1 LSVAVV
7 TLIVCACL
15 VGLAAPAA
23 HAAAGPVALV
33 AWGDMGTKQQGVPT
47 GLSDVTA
54 ISAGGD
60 FGLVLETGGTV
71 IAWGG
76 DGQDTGFVPPGLTD
90 VTAISAAADYSV
102 VLKANGT
109 VVAWGTDERGQVDVP
124 AGLANVTAI
133 SAGDHHSLAVRSDGT
148 VTGWGDNSDGG
159 LDVPPGLGNV
169 VAVEAGSGQSMALR
183 SDGTAAAWGANTYGQ
198 GTVPAGLANVT
209 AISAGYGFDLA
220 LKSDGTVVAW
230 GRDDT
235 GQTAVPAGL
244 NHVVAI
250 SAGWGSS
257 LALKDDGTVVAWG
270 RLYPTY
276 QGGFPMT
283 PPAGLDHVAA
293 IAAGGSDSIALVS
306 GAATPLTTV
315 SCDWL
320 PCSPG
325 VDYRGAQLDLIPHAT
340 AGSPVTRTVYTL
352 DGTDPATSPTAV
364 TYNRTGLTVTSSAT
378 LKFASID
385 QAGHAEPTRSLFIG
399 AVQDTV
405 PPVTAV
411 HCDAAPCGTVAYPK
425 PVSVSLTATDT
436 GGSGVVKTVYTTDGS
451 DPRSSSTAKTYNYA
465 FTISQST
472 TVKAYS
478 IDAAGNI
485 EPVQSVFIQVAALG
499 PAYTSVVDGRDSLL
513 DHWRLGE
520 GSGKAHDTTGR
531 YEGTFIGTTGGAQG
545 AVANDPDPAVSF
557 NGSTSKVSLP
567 SLGTVGDFTIE
578 GWTYL
583 TTCSTANNT
592 LYGTSGAV
600 RILVRCPPSTR
611 TTAYA
616 GVWLNGTEYVLQPYG
631 GSSNLHTWVHWV
643 LTRQGSVLTLYR
655 NGVQIAQRSDLPA
668 SALATL
674 NGYIG
679 MQANGNYPLTG
690 RIDEIAVYASP
701 LSATDVA
708 DDYQAA
714 LSGAPPPPLTAY
726 KTAVLG
732 ESSLVTYWRLGERSG
747 TTAAD
752 SKTAHTGVYS
762 GVTLGSSGA
771 LTFDPDTSASFNG
784 STSKVSVP
792 SLGTA
797 GDFTIEGWTR
807 LTNSSTLNNTLYGSL
822 GGVRL
827 LIRPGTTNAAYAGVW
842 LNGAEYVLQPN
853 SPFSNLNNWVHWA
866 LVRKGSTLSLYRN
879 WQQIAQRTDL
889 PATALAT
896 LTGTIGMQS
905 NGNYP
910 LTGGIDD
917 VAVYASALRG
927 TTIVRH
933 YFAAENGPAPS

>member
-1 LSVAVV
+1 MA
-7 TLIVCACL
+7 
-15 VGLAAPAA
+15 
-23 HAAAGPVALV
+23 
-33 AWGDMGTKQQGVPT
+33 TKQQGVPT

-60 FGLVLETGGTV
+60 HGLVLKSDGTV

-76 DGQDTGFVPPGLTD
+76 DGSPSQGNADGGPGFMPPGLND
-90 VTAISAAADYSV
+90 VVAVSAGGSHSV
-102 VLKANGT
+102 VLRADGT
-109 VVAWGTDERGQVDVP
+109 VVAWGDDTYGQVDVP

-133 SAGDHHSLAVRSDGT
+133 SAGASHNLALKSDGT
-148 VTGWGDNSDGG
+148 VTGWGDDSAGG
-159 LDVPPGLGNV
+159 LDVPPGLGSV
-169 VAVEAGSGQSMALR
+169 VAVAAGSGQSTALR
-183 SDGTAAAWGANTYGQ
+183 SDGTVAAWGANTYGQ

-209 AISAGYGFDLA
+209 AISAGHGFDLA

-230 GRDDT
+230 GQDDA

-244 NHVVAI
+244 NHAVTI
-250 SAGWGSS
+250 SAGWGYS
-257 LALKDDGTVVAWG
+257 LARKDDGTVVAWG
-270 RLYPTY
+270 RLDPAY

-293 IAAGGSDSIALVS
+293 IAAGGSDAIALVS

-315 SCDWL
+315 SCDAL

-325 VDYRGAQLDLIPHAT
+325 VDYRGAQLDLYPHAT
-340 AGSPVTRTVYTL
+340 AGSPVARTVYTL

-364 TYNRTGLTVTSSAT
+364 TYNGMGLTVTSTAT

-385 QAGHAEPTRSLFIG
+385 QAGHVEPARSLFIG

-405 PPVTAV
+405 PPVTTV
-411 HCDAAPCGTVAYPK
+411 NCNAAPCGTVAYTG
-425 PVSVSLTATDT
+425 PVSVSLTATDA

-451 DPRSSSTAKTYNYA
+451 DPRSSATAKTYSYA

-485 EPVQSVFIQVAALG
+485 EPVQSVLIQIANLG
-499 PAYTSVVDGRDSLL
+499 PAYTSVVDGRASLL

-520 GSGKAHDTTGR
+520 SSGTKTLDTTGR
-531 YEGTFIGTTGGAQG
+531 YEGTFVNTTGGVQG
-545 AVANDPDPAVSF
+545 AVANDPNPAMSF

-583 TTCSTANNT
+583 TTCSAANNT
-592 LYGTSGAV
+592 LYGTVGAV
-600 RILVRCPPSTR
+600 RILVRCPPTSLA
-611 TTAYA
+611 TAYA

-631 GSSNLHTWVHWV
+631 GPSNLYSWVHWV

-679 MQANGNYPLTG
+679 VQANGNYPLTG
-690 RIDEIAVYASP
+690 RIDEVAVYASA
-701 LSATDVA
+701 LSATDVGN
-708 DDYQAA
+708 DYQAA
-714 LSGAPPPPLTAY
+714 LTGAPPPPLPAY
-726 KTAVLG
+726 KNAVLG
-732 ESSLVTYWRLGERSG
+732 ESSLVSYWRLGERSG

-752 SKTAHTGVYS
+752 SKGSHTGTYS
-762 GVTLGSSGA
+762 GVTLGSWGA

-797 GDFTIEGWTR
+797 GDFTIEGWTH
-807 LTNSSTLNNTLYGSL
+807 LTNSSTLNNTLYGSM
-822 GGVRL
+822 GAVRL
-827 LIRPGTTNAAYAGVW
+827 LIRPGTTTAAYAGVW
-842 LNGAEYVLQPN
+842 LNGTEYVLQPN
-853 SPFSNLNNWVHWA
+853 SPFSNLNVWVHWA

-889 PATALAT
+889 PATASASLN
-896 LTGTIGMQS
+896 GTIGMQS

-917 VAVYASALRG
+917 VAVYASALSG
-927 TTIVRH
+927 TTVVRH
-933 YFAAENGPAPS
+933 YFAGVNGPAPS